1 MNNLSSSLLLLALFT
16 AAACAPS
23 PSVECVTRNA
33 LGDRIPLEAVDCGS
47 LYIAAT
53 DGVNSVENPETLAC
67 ANRAISA
74 SVAFVVR
81 RNEVV
86 STTNCGSTGM
96 CPLVRAAVSA
106 WIGDTIDGSYAI
118 TQLFD
123 GADPSI
129 PSMPLRMRMRSCA
142 PSAGATLRLVSPST
156 RRISLPCRDGMASVE
171 LDELPSVSACARR
184 DE

>member
-1 MNNLSSSLLLLALFT
+1 MNKLSSSLLLLSLFAT
-16 AAACAPS
+16 SGCAPS
-23 PSVECVTRNA
+23 PSVECVTRNVPA
-33 LGDRIPLEAVDCGS
+33 DRIPLEAVDCGS
-47 LYIAAT
+47 LYIAGT

-74 SVAFVVR
+74 SVPFVVR

-129 PSMPLRMRMRSCA
+129 PSMPLRMRTRSCA

-156 RRISLPCRDGMASVE
+156 RRISLLCRDGMTSVE